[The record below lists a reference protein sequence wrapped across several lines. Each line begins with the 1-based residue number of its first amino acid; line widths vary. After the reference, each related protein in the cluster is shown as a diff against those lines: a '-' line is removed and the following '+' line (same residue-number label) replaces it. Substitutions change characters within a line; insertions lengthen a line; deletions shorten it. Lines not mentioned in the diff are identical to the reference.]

1 MSLSEYI
8 HCTRK
13 MDCESDLAKDSQFFL
28 DRFIDDDLFSWLYN
42 SKFNNYSQELTISP
56 KSSPMLQKV
65 ACGACGA
72 TSLRELPTQEDL
84 LIKLLTKITEKFKLN
99 ILGTIEL
106 YKDGKNLHC
115 HCIINNLKENQKK
128 KLKDYIKNYYHLYNR
143 NIVNIQPIH
152 SMLMFKKYMI
162 KESYSEY
169 FYHHTKDSF
178 DKDVKTQLEHQ
189 EMLEQKAADK
199 LNAIYDDPIKEHL
212 HFCTYDSCPI
222 CDWIKQGRN
231 V

>member
-1 MSLSEYI
+1 MSLSGYI

-28 DRFIDDDLFSWLYN
+28 DRFTDDDLFSWLYN
-42 SKFNNYSQELTISP
+42 SKYNNYSQELTISP
-56 KSSPMLQKV
+56 KSSSILQKQ

-72 TSLRELPTQEDL
+72 THLRCLETQEDL
-84 LIKLLTKITEKFKLN
+84 LINLLTKMTEKFKLN

-128 KLKDYIKNYYHLYNR
+128 KLKDYIKNYYFLYNR
-143 NIVNIQPIH
+143 NVVNIQPIH

-162 KESYSEY
+162 KEAFSEY

-178 DKDVKTQLEHQ
+178 TKDVKLQLEHK
-189 EMLEQKAADK
+189 EMLEQKEADR
-199 LNAIYDDPIKEHL
+199 LNAIYDCPIKEHIA
-212 HFCTYDSCPI
+212 HCTYSECPI
-222 CDWIKQGRN
+222 CNWISTRT
-231 V
+231 

>member
-1 MSLSEYI
+1 
-8 HCTRK
+8 

-28 DRFIDDDLFSWLYN
+28 ERFQDDDLFSWLYN

-56 KSSPMLQKV
+56 KSSDILQKQ
-65 ACGACGA
+65 ACGVCGA
-72 TSLRELPTQEDL
+72 TQLRCKSSQEDL
-84 LIKLLTKITEKFKLN
+84 LINLLTKITEKFKLN
-99 ILGTIEL
+99 ILGVIEE

-128 KLKDYIKNYYHLYNR
+128 KLKDYIKTYYFLYNR
-143 NIVNIQPIH
+143 NVVNIQPIH
-152 SMLMFKKYMI
+152 NMLMFKKYMI
-162 KESYSEY
+162 KEAYTEY

-178 DKDVKTQLEHQ
+178 SKDVKLQLEHQ

-199 LNAIYDDPIKEHL
+199 LNAIYDDPIKEHVA
-212 HFCTYDSCPI
+212 FCTYDVCPI
-222 CDWIKQGRN
+222 CDWIQGRN